1 MSGFDSVRG
10 VLNFRRNTV
19 PAYRDIRD
27 RPTWELLDILY
38 WDNRTDPSLTDQDS
52 PNRPLE
58 IISPQFTMTGISGFY
73 VRRMMRIDNEGTRF
87 YDGVRDLSA
96 VNILFETNTNNLF
109 QIYQDMRLVGANNS
123 QHLHCN
129 ALTSFTNPIAA
140 LSLFPILPPELQDV
154 VNEIV
159 SGLPP
164 VRIEDLTVYNLS
176 VTSASGTWTGATNVL
191 INPLEFDLTT
201 LTVPVRIYRALN

>member
-1 MSGFDSVRG
+1 MSGYENIKG

-27 RPTWELLDILY
+27 RPTWELLDVLY
-38 WDNRTDPSLTDQDS
+38 WDNRTDPGLTDPTT

-73 VRRMMRIDNEGTRF
+73 VRRMLRIDNEGERF

-96 VNILFETNTNNLF
+96 INILFETNTNNLF
-109 QIYQDMRLVGANNS
+109 QIYHDMRLVGANNS

-129 ALTSFTNPIAA
+129 GLTSFVNPVAA
-140 LSLFPILPPELQDV
+140 LGLFPILPPELQEV

-164 VRIEDLTVYNLS
+164 VRIEDLTIYNLS